1 MREAVEIA
9 IGGVLAGSV
18 YALVAVGFTLVY
30 SVIGVPNLA
39 QGAFVVLG
47 ALTMYSLETVLR
59 WPLPAAAAGAAAI
72 AAVAGG
78 TLERL
83 IIRPALRRL
92 PISGM
97 LILLVGVL
105 ILLEGASLV
114 IWGSQPYSIPTF
126 SGERPVPVAGARIPT
141 QGFWILGVTAAIVIS
156 LWYVL
161 TRTDFGKALRACAE
175 NPMAASLMGVRVSRM
190 TFFAFAVGAAI
201 GAVGGEVLG
210 PITSIEF
217 DTGRFFTNS
226 GFIAFAL
233 GGMGSF
239 FGAIVG
245 GLGVGLVQQL
255 TAGYVSSL
263 FSNTLTLV
271 LLLAVLIWR
280 PGGILGSGTAR
291 REDVREA
298 AAHSVGGGVR
308 LTGPAVWALAVLGAV
323 AVGILP
329 LLLAHTGLT
338 GSLVI
343 TGILFIAVLGLD
355 LLMGYAGQ
363 VSLGHA
369 GFMAVGGYTTAILAT
384 RSGLAP
390 LAATGAGMALSL
402 ATALVLS
409 VVTAR
414 LRGLYMALATL
425 AFGLLVDSVTVGLPG
440 LTGGPSGL
448 VGIPSFSFGGYTF
461 ASPISTYYLVW
472 GIAGALVLILANLT
486 RSGYGRALRAIRA
499 DQTAAR
505 ALGIQVTRYKVSV
518 FLLSAGLASLA
529 GSLYAFHFRF
539 LSPEMVGTSRSLE
552 MIAMLVLGGEGTL
565 VGPLGGV
572 ALLTLLPA
580 AFQPLA
586 LYKTLAEGILLVL
599 IMLYL
604 PSGLLG
610 GLFSVLQRPAG
621 RGGPR
626 RDATSDP
633 PGPAWGGDD
642 VGTVDV

>member
-9 IGGVLAGSV
+9 LGGILAGSV

-47 ALTMYSLETVLR
+47 ALTMYSFETVLR
-59 WPLPAAAAGAAAI
+59 WPLPIAAAGAAVI

-78 TLERL
+78 TVERVAV
-83 IIRPALRRL
+83 RPAMRRL
-92 PISGM
+92 PVSGM
-97 LILLVGVL
+97 LVLLVGIL

-114 IWGSQPYSIPTF
+114 LWGSQPYSIPTF
-126 SGERPVPVAGARIPT
+126 SGERPVMVAGVRVPT
-141 QGFWILGVTAAIVIS
+141 QGFWVVGVTGAVVML

-161 TRTDFGKALRACAE
+161 THTDLGKALRACAE
-175 NPMAASLMGVRVSRM
+175 NPMAASLMGVNVPRM
-190 TFFAFAVGAAI
+190 TFFAFAIGAAI
-201 GAVGGEVLG
+201 GAIGGEVLG
-210 PITSIEF
+210 PITSIQF
-217 DTGRFFTNS
+217 DAGRFFTNS
-226 GFIAFAL
+226 GFMAFAL

-271 LLLAVLIWR
+271 LLLTVLIWR
-280 PGGILGSGTAR
+280 PGGILGSGAPR
-291 REDVREA
+291 REDVREFTV
-298 AAHSVGGGVR
+298 HPVSGVVR
-308 LTGPAVWALAVLGAV
+308 LRGSTAWGLAVIGA
-323 AVGILP
+323 ALVGVLP
-329 LLLAHTGLT
+329 LLLGRTGLT

-369 GFMAVGGYTTAILAT
+369 GFMAVGGYTAAILAT
-384 RSGLAP
+384 RWGLAP
-390 LAATGAGMALSL
+390 LAATGAGVALSL
-402 ATALVLS
+402 GVALVLS
-409 VVTAR
+409 LVTAR

-425 AFGLLVDSVTVGLPG
+425 AFGLLVDSVAVGVPA

-448 VGIPSFSFGGYTF
+448 VGIPSFSLGRYTF
-461 ASPISTYYLVW
+461 ASVLSTYYLVW
-472 GIAGALVLILANLT
+472 GIAGVLVLTLANLA

-499 DQTAAR
+499 DPTAAR
-505 ALGIQVTRYKVSV
+505 ALGIPVSRYKVSV
-518 FLLSAGLASLA
+518 FLMSAGIAALA
-529 GSLYAFHFRF
+529 GSLYAFHFHF

-586 LYKTLAEGILLVL
+586 VYKTLAEGMLLVL

-610 GLFSVLQRPAG
+610 GLLAVLHRPSG
-621 RGGPR
+621 RLA
-626 RDATSDP
+626 ATSP
-633 PGPAWGGDD
+633 PGASASRI
-642 VGTVDV
+642 